1 LLFYYQLQ
9 YIFIFTYSGYSE
21 GQMVFFFFKTVAI
34 HIILDLVKKF
44 LIYRDLFDFQD
55 GILYF

>member
-1 LLFYYQLQ
+1 
-9 YIFIFTYSGYSE
+9 
-21 GQMVFFFFKTVAI
+21 MVFFFFKTVAI